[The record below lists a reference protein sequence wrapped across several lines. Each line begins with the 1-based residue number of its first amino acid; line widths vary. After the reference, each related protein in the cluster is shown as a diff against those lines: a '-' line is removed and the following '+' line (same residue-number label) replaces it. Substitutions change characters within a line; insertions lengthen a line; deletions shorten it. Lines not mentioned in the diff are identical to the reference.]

1 MPSLNPPLTKD
12 DFINSRW
19 QDVVNS
25 SERKDC
31 LSYNNAFWKKAE
43 EAKEAGNVRE
53 QAVFEILAAVTG
65 AAIKPESTEESFAE
79 TFQNLTDEHLG
90 FLAEIAP
97 EISDPELQARVA
109 DILWVRRRD
118 YRMAQLAVTAYLQSA
133 TELEDP
139 DNWTW
144 CFDRIE
150 RALRLARRI
159 RYYVEAVVAH
169 IEAVLDRYKG
179 EDPSWLSAKLMEL
192 LQEYRFGDPTKYA
205 ALAEKAATL
214 AELAHDWRRARDYW
228 GINARWHFLEKDGEK
243 ARAALM
249 LAAET
254 YVKEAEDA
262 LKRNPPS
269 YLVASHFMQK
279 AVEAF
284 RSIRGTKEETADAKV
299 RTEEVHKL
307 LLEYQEESLQ
317 ELVSFSQQRD
327 NSKAV
332 EQARE
337 YVRGKDFQNA
347 LFSLAFLVAPP
358 KVSYL
363 RQEVQRQAQ
372 ESIYYHIA
380 STTIINEMGKVVARP
395 ATSILSRDPVEA
407 EERTRFEMYKTAV
420 CYQSL
425 HAQAYIEPAREQINL
440 EHSVRLNDLL
450 PIVSNS
456 PFVPPGR
463 EYLFAKGLYA
473 GSTGDFFTSTHI
485 LIPQIENSIRYLLW
499 EQQGVRTS
507 GLDNKGIQN
516 EYHLSTTLYPSQ
528 CPEIS
533 SIFDEDTLFDL
544 QGLLVENSGSNLRNC
559 MAHGLIDDSG
569 FLDPLMSY
577 LWWLTL
583 RLCCLPILN
592 YQQKVEQSDP
602 WVKFAGMFKDDPLF
616 DDFVEDMAAYRRE
629 LDAEVAADEVISG
642 ENQPA

>member
-19 QDVVNS
+19 QDVINS

-31 LSYNNAFWKKAE
+31 LTYHIAFWKKAQ
-43 EAKEAGNVRE
+43 EAKDAGNVRE

-65 AAIKPESTEESFAE
+65 AAIKPESNEEFFAE
-79 TFQNLTDEHLG
+79 IFQNLTDEHLD
-90 FLAEIAP
+90 FLAEIASD
-97 EISDPELQARVA
+97 ISDAELQARVA

-118 YRMAQLAVTAYLQSA
+118 YRMAQLAVTAYFQSA

-150 RALRLARRI
+150 RTLRLTRRI
-159 RYYVEAVVAH
+159 RYQVEAVVAH
-169 IEAVLDRYKG
+169 IEAVLDRYKA
-179 EDPSWLSAKLMEL
+179 EDPLWLSAKLMEL
-192 LQEYRFGDPTKYA
+192 LQEYRLSDPTKYA
-205 ALAEKAATL
+205 ALAEKAAIL
-214 AELAHDWRRARDYW
+214 AESAHEWDRARAYW
-228 GINARWHFLEKDGEK
+228 EIKARWHLIEKDGEK
-243 ARAALM
+243 ERAALM

-254 YVKEAEDA
+254 YVKEAEDT

-269 YLVASHFMQK
+269 YLTASYYMQK

-284 RSIRGTKEETADAKV
+284 RNIRGTKEEAADAKV
-299 RTEEVHKL
+299 RAEEVHTL
-307 LLEYQEESLQ
+307 LLQYQEESRK
-317 ELVSFSQQRD
+317 ELVASSHEVD
-327 NSKAV
+327 ISELV

-337 YVRGKDFQNA
+337 NVRGKNFQDA
-347 LFSLAFLVAPP
+347 LFALALLSTPTN
-358 KVSYL
+358 VSHL
-363 RQEVQRQAQ
+363 RQQVQNQAR
-372 ESIYYHIA
+372 EFVLSHLFP
-380 STTIINEMGKVVARP
+380 TVMMNERGKVVARQP
-395 ATSILSRDPVEA
+395 GSVLSSDPNEA
-407 EERTRFEMYKTAV
+407 EAATRFEMNKNAAF
-420 CYQSL
+420 YQAF
-425 HAQAYIEPAREQINL
+425 HAQAFIEPARDQINL
-440 EHSVRLNDLL
+440 EHSVRVKDLL
-450 PIVSNS
+450 PIVSDS
-456 PFVPPGR
+456 PFVPPER

-473 GSTGDFFTSTHI
+473 GLTGDFFTSTHI

-499 EQQGVRTS
+499 NRGVLPS
-507 GLDNKGIQN
+507 GLDNRGIQN
-516 EYHLSTTLYPSQ
+516 EYHLTTTLY
-528 CPEIS
+528 CPEIT

-544 QGLLVENSGSNLRNC
+544 KSLLVEHSGSNLRNC
-559 MAHGLIDDSG
+559 MAHGLINDNG
-569 FLDPLMSY
+569 FLSPLMSY